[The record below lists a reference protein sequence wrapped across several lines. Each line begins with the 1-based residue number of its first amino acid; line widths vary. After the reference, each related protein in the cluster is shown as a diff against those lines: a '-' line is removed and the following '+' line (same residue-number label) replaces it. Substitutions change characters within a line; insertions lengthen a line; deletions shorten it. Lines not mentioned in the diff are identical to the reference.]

1 MARDRLAGG
10 PPDRPKD
17 LFHPLPTMP
26 SPSRTALLPL
36 AALTL
41 AAATLAGCATAPP
54 PAPAPAALPSPPPPA
69 AAAPASAPAVS
80 VIDGYA
86 WSAGMAGLALKAGE
100 AAKAH
105 GAVEVART
113 PDNRI
118 MLRAT
123 GDAAFETGSSRLN
136 QRFIAFLDGV
146 AGVLA
151 AQPSILVSIAGH
163 TDSVGSAAANL
174 RLSKERADAAL
185 AYLVAKGVAQAR
197 ITAEGRGEAE
207 PIAGNDTPAGR
218 AENRRVEMLFF
229 DPASN

>member
-1 MARDRLAGG
+1 MASLA
-10 PPDRPKD
+10 
-17 LFHPLPTMP
+17 
-26 SPSRTALLPL
+26 
-36 AALTL
+36 
-41 AAATLAGCATAPP
+41 
-54 PAPAPAALPSPPPPA
+54 
-69 AAAPASAPAVS
+69 V
-80 VIDGYA
+80 
-86 WSAGMAGLALKAGE
+86 KAEE

-146 AGVLA
+146 AGVLS